1 MPLVQSTC
9 DPCASHRIERTL
21 QLIGCLSSAF
31 VSFIATSLLC
41 HWSLSCGYDSPP
53 AHLQD
58 CIPQIQDPFSDI
70 HALLPGVN
78 YAHARLVAAASL
90 LCTSELCVRLPRL
103 QAAKLGHFCL
113 AHSLLAAQAS
123 PHGKRTS
130 CEPSSLFLDQLH
142 CQSHRFATTNLTVPF
157 VTVRRAVFLRPGGPL
172 DRPGTR
178 VDFSPLNCAIGTRR
192 LRPKKVG

>member
-1 MPLVQSTC
+1 MIRRQ
-9 DPCASHRIERTL
+9 RT
-21 QLIGCLSSAF
+21 
-31 VSFIATSLLC
+31 
-41 HWSLSCGYDSPP
+41 
-53 AHLQD
+53 LQD

-142 CQSHRFATTNLTVPF
+142 CQSHRFATTKLHGAICNCSASRFPSSGGSP
-157 VTVRRAVFLRPGGPL
+157 RPS
-172 DRPGTR
+172 GTR

-192 LRPKKVG
+192 FAPRESGLALQPDLQDNKT

>member
-1 MPLVQSTC
+1 
-9 DPCASHRIERTL
+9 L

-31 VSFIATSLLC
+31 VPSIATTLLC

-103 QAAKLGHFCL
+103 KNQAAKLGHFCL

-130 CEPSSLFLDQLH
+130 CEPSSHFLDQLH
-142 CQSHRFATTNLTVPF
+142 CQSHRFATTNLRVPF

-172 DRPGTR
+172 DPLEHELTFRP
-178 VDFSPLNCAIGTRR
+178 
-192 LRPKKVG
+192 